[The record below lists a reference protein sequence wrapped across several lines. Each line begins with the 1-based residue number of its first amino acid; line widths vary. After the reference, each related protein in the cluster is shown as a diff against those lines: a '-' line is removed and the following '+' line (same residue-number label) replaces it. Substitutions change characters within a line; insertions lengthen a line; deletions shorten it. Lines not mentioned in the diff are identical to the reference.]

1 MESQGLDHL
10 ELGSIVSVA
19 SVPSFLQTHVAQTA
33 SSLPLLLLSL
43 SVSLVGRHDEFWRV
57 EQAMQKILG
66 LRPKYFRPPYGKY
79 NDQVLAVASQRGYT
93 KMILWSDDTGDSGGE
108 LRSRSE
114 WDGHVD

>member
-1 MESQGLDHL
+1 
-10 ELGSIVSVA
+10 VSVA
-19 SVPSFLQTHVAQTA
+19 SVPSFLQPHVAQTA

-108 LRSRSE
+108 LRIGSE
-114 WDGHVD
+114 WDGHGD